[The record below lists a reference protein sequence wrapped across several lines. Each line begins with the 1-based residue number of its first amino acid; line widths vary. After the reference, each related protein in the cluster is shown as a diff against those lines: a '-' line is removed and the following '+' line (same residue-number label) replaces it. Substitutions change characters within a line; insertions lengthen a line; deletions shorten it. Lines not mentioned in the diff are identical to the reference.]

1 MRNRPLVRMAVALA
15 VWVAASGPAGAAE
28 PPARHALAMHGEP
41 EYPPGFAHF
50 DYVRPDAPKG
60 GVVTLSVTGSFD
72 TLNPF
77 TVRGV
82 PAAGLADTYDTLM
95 VGSLDEPFTQY
106 PLVAESVRVPDDRSW
121 VEFTLN
127 PAARFDDG
135 HPIGTGDVI
144 FTFDTLRRTHPF
156 YGAYYAGVAEVRA
169 VGERTVRFD
178 FKPGD
183 NRELPLILGQLPVLP
198 EHHWKDRD
206 FQATTLDPPPG
217 SGPYRI
223 ASRDPGRSIT
233 YQRVE
238 DYWARDLPVNV
249 GRHNFGTITY
259 DYYLDPTVALQAF
272 NGGLIDFR
280 IESTAKDWATA
291 YIMPEVRSGALHLEE
306 IPVKVP
312 AGMQGFVFNT
322 RRPVFE
328 DPRVRYAIAQAFDF
342 RWANRVLFYRAYN
355 RTDSY
360 FENSDL
366 AAEGLPGEAER
377 RLLEPLRDQL
387 PPEVFTTRYQP
398 PSAATP
404 AELRANLLKSRD
416 LLEEAGWVIR
426 DGRRVNARTGQPL
439 DFEILLDNPAFERVA
454 LPLVDNLQRLGITA
468 RVRTADSAQYQ
479 NRVRDFDFDMT
490 VHVWGQ
496 SLSPGNE
503 QRNYWSSAA
512 AGEPGSGNLAGIRS
526 PAVDRLVEQVIAAT
540 TREDL
545 ETATAALDRAL
556 LWGHYVIPHW
566 YSPVIRVA
574 YWDKLSHPD
583 DLPPYGIAFDTWWVE
598 ASRTDAGAAARR

>member
-272 NGGLIDFR
+272 KGGLVDFR

-468 RVRTADSAQYQ
+468 RVRTVDSAQYQ